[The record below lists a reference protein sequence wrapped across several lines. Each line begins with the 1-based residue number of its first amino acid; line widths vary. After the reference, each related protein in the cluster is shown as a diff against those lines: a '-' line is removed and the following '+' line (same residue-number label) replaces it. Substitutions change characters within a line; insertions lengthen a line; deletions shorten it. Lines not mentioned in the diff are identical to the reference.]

1 MPRVPLL
8 MPKMSMTM
16 EFGTVEE
23 WLVEVGG
30 PVTDGDAVVV
40 VTTDKVDM
48 DVESNC
54 DGTLV
59 EILAQSG
66 EQVPVG
72 EPIAWIETEKDDLL
86 GDLFAPAAE
95 VSRESTAAG
104 EADSAVPVDAL
115 SDEPVEEP
123 GSATADPSARR
134 PGLAPGSQDGI
145 DSPGRHPGLA
155 PGSPGDRG
163 EGSEIPASA
172 GMTESAGM
180 PETDSPGSLDGIDS
194 PGRHPGLAPGS
205 PGDRGEGSEIPAF
218 AGMPET
224 AGMTASAGSGSGA
237 DGTSPRAVPLARKLA
252 AQAGLD
258 LAAVPPS
265 RPHRTI
271 RARDVRAAIEAG
283 VSTSSASGTES
294 VEPVETG
301 LSTRST
307 SGVSTRSTTGAA
319 GSSSGVSTSSITDA
333 TRSSTGAAG
342 STGGVSTRPTGGA
355 TSPTGGQTSTSSPT
369 QGELLGDAKS
379 RRIRVA
385 TARVLEATA
394 LIPQFTVW
402 RSLDLTRLTAART
415 ASLKGVSWNT
425 ILLRAYALMLREY
438 PRLNGSWAGDGVRTN
453 PHVGVA
459 LAIDT
464 PAGLLA
470 PVLRDPQN
478 LGIRAL
484 NQAIKDLAATVKSG
498 KADPSTMGGGTG
510 TVSNLGSF
518 GIQRFNALLTPPQ
531 ATALSLGSVEVQPAF
546 DADGAIR
553 ARTVCEAG
561 LTVDHRVADGADAA
575 RAFATMQEILEDP
588 FLLLG

>member
-48 DVESNC
+48 DVESTC

-72 EPIAWIETEKDDLL
+72 QPIAWIETEKDDLL
-86 GDLFAPAAE
+86 GDLFAPP
-95 VSRESTAAG
+95 R
-104 EADSAVPVDAL
+104 
-115 SDEPVEEP
+115 DE
-123 GSATADPSARR
+123 T
-134 PGLAPGSQDGI
+134 APGAEATS
-145 DSPGRHPGLA
+145 RHPGLA
-155 PGSPGDRG
+155 PGSQGDGRVAA
-163 EGSEIPASA
+163 EIPASA
-172 GMTESAGM
+172 GMTEATGV
-180 PETDSPGSLDGIDS
+180 T
-194 PGRHPGLAPGS
+194 
-205 PGDRGEGSEIPAF
+205 
-218 AGMPET
+218 ET
-224 AGMTASAGSGSGA
+224 AATMEAAATTEPTGSTG
-237 DGTSPRAVPLARKLA
+237 DGRAPRAVPLARKLA
-252 AQAGLD
+252 ARAGID
-258 LAAVPPS
+258 LATVQPS
-265 RPHRTI
+265 GPHRTI
-271 RARDVRAAIEAG
+271 RARDVRAAIESGPPLVETPPSAEVSTSSTSAG
-283 VSTSSASGTES
+283 VSTGS
-294 VEPVETG
+294 VSTG
-301 LSTRST
+301 ST
-307 SGVSTRSTTGAA
+307 SEGSVSISSTTGG
-319 GSSSGVSTSSITDA
+319 GSGE
-333 TRSSTGAAG
+333 
-342 STGGVSTRPTGGA
+342 
-355 TSPTGGQTSTSSPT
+355 

-385 TARVLEATA
+385 TARVLESTA

-402 RSLDLTRLTAART
+402 RALDLSRLAVARK
-415 ASLKGVSWNT
+415 ASLAGVSWNT

-438 PRLNGSWAGDGVRTN
+438 PALNGSWAGDGVRTN

>member
-23 WLVEVGG
+23 WLVEAGG

-48 DVESNC
+48 DVESTC
-54 DGTLV
+54 DGTLI
-59 EILAQSG
+59 EILAQPG

-86 GDLFAPAAE
+86 GDLFPAPSPAEPVAEPSGVQPGDAPSAPTPDALPEPAASE
-95 VSRESTAAG
+95 
-104 EADSAVPVDAL
+104 
-115 SDEPVEEP
+115 
-123 GSATADPSARR
+123 
-134 PGLAPGSQDGI
+134 
-145 DSPGRHPGLA
+145 
-155 PGSPGDRG
+155 G
-163 EGSEIPASA
+163 EGPNE
-172 GMTESAGM
+172 
-180 PETDSPGSLDGIDS
+180 
-194 PGRHPGLAPGS
+194 R
-205 PGDRGEGSEIPAF
+205 
-218 AGMPET
+218 
-224 AGMTASAGSGSGA
+224 
-237 DGTSPRAVPLARKLA
+237 PRAVPLARTLA
-252 AQAGLD
+252 AEAGID
-258 LAAVPPS
+258 LASVAPS
-265 RPHRTI
+265 GPYRTI
-271 RARDVRAAIEAG
+271 RARDVRAAIEA
-283 VSTSSASGTES
+283 SSVEPAS
-294 VEPVETG
+294 VEPVETR
-301 LSTRST
+301 LPT
-307 SGVSTRSTTGAA
+307 SSTT
-319 GSSSGVSTSSITDA
+319 STTE
-333 TRSSTGAAG
+333 
-342 STGGVSTRPTGGA
+342 
-355 TSPTGGQTSTSSPT
+355 
-369 QGELLGDAKS
+369 GELLGDAKS

-385 TARVLEATA
+385 TARMLEATA
-394 LIPQFTVW
+394 AIPQFTVW
-402 RSLDLTRLTAART
+402 RAFDLTRLAAART

-438 PRLNGSWAGDGVRTN
+438 PSLNGSWAGDGVRTN

-484 NQAIKDLAATVKSG
+484 NDAIRDLAAAVKAG

-518 GIQRFNALLTPPQ
+518 GVQRFNALLTPPQ
-531 ATALSLGSVEVQPAF
+531 ATALSLGSVEVRPVF
-546 DADGAIR
+546 DADAAIR

-575 RAFATMQEILEDP
+575 RALATMQEILDDP